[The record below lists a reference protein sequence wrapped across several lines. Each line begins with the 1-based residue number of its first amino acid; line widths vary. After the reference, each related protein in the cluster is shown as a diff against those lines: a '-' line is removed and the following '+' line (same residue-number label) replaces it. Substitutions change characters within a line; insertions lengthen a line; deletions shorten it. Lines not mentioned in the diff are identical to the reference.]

1 MTETARS
8 RRRSTAGTGTRTV
21 VVLTGELDLLSVP
34 SLRRRLREA
43 PGGSEVIVDLSGVT
57 FMDCSTVTPLLEA
70 RQRFGPRLL
79 LRRPSPAALRLLRLT
94 GLLESFALAD
104 GALGLVSTATGPGAT
119 VPDQR
124 APSEDTPHRR
134 APGIVRADVTNDTG
148 RARAVLS

>member
-8 RRRSTAGTGTRTV
+8 RRRSAAGAGTRTV

-34 SLRRRLREA
+34 SLRRRLQEA

-79 LRRPSPAALRLLRLT
+79 LRRPSPAALRLLQLT

-104 GALGLVSTATGPGAT
+104 GALGLASTATGPGRT

-124 APSEDTPHRR
+124 TPSEDRPHRR